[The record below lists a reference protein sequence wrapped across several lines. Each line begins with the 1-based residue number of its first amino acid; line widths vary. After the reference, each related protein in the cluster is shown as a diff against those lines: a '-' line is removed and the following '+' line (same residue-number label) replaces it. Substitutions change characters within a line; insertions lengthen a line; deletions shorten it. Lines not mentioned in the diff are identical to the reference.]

1 MSASNH
7 NISKDV
13 KSTKQSQHA
22 ANVQVDTFSTKIN
35 YAISNLHSLELS
47 VISKV
52 VLNNQILNAK
62 SVHKVST

>member
-1 MSASNH
+1 MSALNH

-13 KSTKQSQHA
+13 KSTKQFQHA
-22 ANVQVDTFSTKIN
+22 ANAQVDTFSTKIN
-35 YAISNLHSLELS
+35 YVISNLHSLESS

-52 VLNNQILNAK
+52 ALNNQTLNAK